1 MDLDMDLI
9 KDREDCLS
17 DATDMLRPK
26 SDAERERCRSG
37 ILRII
42 TLRQREILPDMP
54 AKSRK
59 QLASLQMHFAK
70 ATEILDELE
79 PAARRIL
86 FASENIEHHFQ
97 GLDIH
102 KLSVLSDVISERSA
116 EAGKNVPNQRGGV
129 APKVQ
134 KIMLVYR
141 CWELFEKWRP
151 GEAKKSSED
160 FLLFLNLVNS
170 AAGGKDDESFERAL
184 SARKP
189 SDPRFVS

>member
-1 MDLDMDLI
+1 MNLDMDMI

-17 DATDMLRPK
+17 EAVNILGAE
-26 SDAERERCRSG
+26 SDGDIEQCRSG

-54 AKSRK
+54 AMSRK
-59 QLASLQMHFAK
+59 QLESLQMHFAK

-79 PAARRIL
+79 PAARRFL
-86 FASENIEHHFQ
+86 FSQENIEHHFQ
-97 GLDIH
+97 GYDLH
-102 KLSVLSDVISERSA
+102 KLSDLSDAISESSA
-116 EAGKNVPNQRGGV
+116 EAGKNVPNKRGGV

-141 CWELFEKWRP
+141 CRELFEKWRP
-151 GEAKKSSED
+151 GEAKKSSRD
-160 FLLFLNLVNS
+160 FLHFLDLVNS